1 MDTFV
6 RKVWITVGIIAAVL
20 LVPLGIYYIF
30 PHFLPFIGAYL
41 VALALEPVVQWL
53 RRRFRFKRRM
63 TAVNI
68 TYFSFLGSL
77 LILGYFTVTKLTDEM
92 MDFIGYL
99 QRNFP
104 EIQGWLTEIYRS
116 MQQSLL
122 LIPPEIADQTIQALN
137 QLGNEL
143 ANANFLSLIGSRAYN
158 ITISI
163 PNLFI
168 ILILMAVSL
177 YLISLNLEQIK
188 SSFFGLFKDRSRYQ
202 LELVLKD
209 LSRATIG
216 FLESQVILSSI
227 TYVISAVGLVVLGV
241 HYALAI
247 ALVIVI
253 VDILPILGTGT
264 VFLPWA
270 IFTLTR
276 GNTFLGVGL
285 IILFSIINVTRRI
298 IEPKILGE
306 RIGLSPLATL
316 ISIWIGFKV
325 LGIAGVFLG
334 PLLIILYHSLVRAGV
349 IRFKIRI

>member
-6 RKVWITVGIIAAVL
+6 RKVWLTIGIIAAVI
-20 LVPLGIYYIF
+20 LVPLGMYYIF

-41 VALALEPVVQWL
+41 LALTIEPVVQWL
-53 RRRFRFKRRM
+53 RRRFRFKHRM

-92 MDFIGYL
+92 MEFIGYL

-104 EIQGWLTEIYRS
+104 EIQAWLTGFYRS
-116 MQQSLL
+116 MQQSFL
-122 LIPPEIADQTIQALN
+122 LIPPEIADQTTQALTK
-137 QLGNEL
+137 LGNEL

-158 ITISI
+158 ITTSI

-188 SSFFGLFKDRSRYQ
+188 SSFFSLFKDRSRYK
-202 LELVLKD
+202 LELVLND
-209 LSRATIG
+209 LRRATIG
-216 FLESQVILSSI
+216 FLESQAILSSI

-241 HYALAI
+241 RYALAI
-247 ALVIVI
+247 ALVVVI

-270 IFTLTR
+270 IFALTR

-285 IILFSIINVTRRI
+285 IILFVIINVTRRI

-306 RIGLSPLATL
+306 RIGLSPLSTL

-334 PLLIILYHSLVRAGV
+334 PLLIILYRSLVRAGV
-349 IRFKIRI
+349 IRFRIRI